1 MEREPLGAANRAS
14 LTRLRHGW
22 ALTVAL
28 GASALVLY
36 IGYILRMD
44 EAPGPSPLPWWS
56 VALAFAATEAFTVDF
71 DLEQQPFAFSLST
84 LPLMVALAYLSPGEL
99 GLVVLAGAGGLI
111 VGDRGK
117 PAPRVAANVASLL
130 FYSSLA
136 VGSYRFVL
144 GDAAPIEPGGWAA
157 AGAVAVTQFVVSNM
171 LAEAGIALESGRF
184 KLHYTRVTFV
194 GSVIIEVLAT
204 LAGLLLVVALW
215 HQPGAMW
222 IPLLLV
228 AALIGA
234 LRLVTR
240 VSRRAAKLELLSEFM
255 AQRSLDSQEL
265 MTSLLARV
273 RELLHCRVA
282 EIVILAGGNR
292 DVAFRLVLDRQGQ
305 ASATTPSAAELA
317 QTLAGRAREQD
328 ESIIVTCHADEQE
341 LLELLPH
348 DAEMGAVAVPLRG
361 EQGVLGA
368 IVAADRENTK
378 VFDDRDREVLETVA
392 SHAGAVIE
400 NSLLLERLRS
410 EAAAMEHEATH
421 DALTGC
427 ANRTLFRKRLEEA
440 LLRASREGSVV
451 GVLLIDL
458 DHFKRL
464 NDREGHHAGDAFLIE
479 TSARLNAAVPPGAT
493 VGRLGGD
500 EFAIVLPAMGRA
512 DAATELAARLTEEVS
527 APVHLE
533 HTTASIRP
541 SIGEATYPVHATCSG
556 HVDNATLLLRHADQ
570 AMYRAKGRRSG
581 GVVYEE
587 DQAALASGG

>member
-1 MEREPLGAANRAS
+1 MEREPLGATNRAGA
-14 LTRLRHGW
+14 TRLCHGW
-22 ALTVAL
+22 GLTVAL
-28 GASALVLY
+28 VTSALVLY
-36 IGYILRMD
+36 IGYILRLD
-44 EAPGPSPLPWWS
+44 GATGPSPLPWWS

-71 DLEQQPFAFSLST
+71 DLEQQPFVFSLSS

-99 GLVVLAGAGGLI
+99 GLVILAGAGGLI

-117 PAPRVAANVASLL
+117 PAPRVVANVASLL

-136 VGSYRFVL
+136 VCSYRLVL
-144 GDAAPIEPGGWAA
+144 GDAGPIEPGGWRAA
-157 AGAVAVTQFVVSNM
+157 AAVAVTQFVVSNM

-184 KLHYTRVTFV
+184 RLHYTRVTFV
-194 GSVIIEVLAT
+194 GSCIIEVLAT
-204 LAGLLLVVALW
+204 IAGLLLVVVLW
-215 HQPGAMW
+215 HQPGAVW

-282 EIVILAGGNR
+282 EIVVVSGGSQ
-292 DVAFRLVLDRQGQ
+292 DVAFRLVLDQRGQ

-317 QTLAGRAREQD
+317 QTLAGRARVQN
-328 ESIIVTCHADEQE
+328 ESIIVTRHADEQE
-341 LLELLPH
+341 LLDLLPD
-348 DAEMGAVAVPLRG
+348 DAAMGAVAVPLRG

-440 LLRASREGSVV
+440 LLWASEKEGSLV

-464 NDREGHHAGDAFLIE
+464 NDGEGHHAGDAFLIE
-479 TSARLNAAVPPGAT
+479 TSARLNAAAPPGAT

-500 EFAIVLPAMGRA
+500 EFAIVLPRMGRA
-512 DAATELAARLTEEVS
+512 DAVTKLAARLTEEVS

-541 SIGEATYPVHATCSG
+541 SIGEATYPVHATSPS
-556 HVDNATLLLRHADQ
+556 HVDNASLLLRHADQ

-581 GVVYEE
+581 GVYEE
-587 DQAALASGG
+587 DEAALSSGH